1 MGIAISYSTYSVTF
15 DKFLDENVP
24 RTYLEEGTLDYSLA
38 GTTILGGPSRVSKRI
53 WAISGILSTADAQEL
68 DAMYLAWLTAKS
80 SGAAAVVALTDD
92 IFTPTNISANAL
104 FSTAPTYTVFAP
116 TLWIASL
123 GLTEA

>member
-24 RTYLEEGTLDYSLA
+24 RTYLEEGTLDYSLS

-53 WAISGILSTADAQEL
+53 WAISGILSTEDAQAL

-80 SGAAAVVALTDD
+80 TGAAALVSLTDD
-92 IFTPTNISANAL
+92 IFTPTSISANAL
-104 FSTAPTYTVFAP
+104 FSTAPTYTSFAP